1 VTDRS
6 RSGSVWAHEAVG
18 SGTRVGDF
26 LPSSERRLTVLSG
39 PSGVGKSTVVAEL
52 RRAHPEVWLSV
63 SVTTRKPRPGEVHG
77 LHYFFA
83 DDEEFDRLVESGEL
97 LEWAEFAG
105 NRYGTPRAP
114 VLDRLA
120 AGMPTLLEIDLEG
133 ARQVRQSM
141 PEALLVFLAPP
152 SWEELEKRLRGR
164 GTEPED
170 VIARRLQAGHV
181 EMAAEKEF
189 DLTLVNTSVK
199 EVCRRLI
206 ALMTDPQGVIKT
218 TNREV

>member
-1 VTDRS
+1 M
-6 RSGSVWAHEAVG
+6 
-18 SGTRVGDF
+18 
-26 LPSSERRLTVLSG
+26 TVLSG

-52 RRAHPEVWLSV
+52 RRAHPQVWLSV
-63 SVTTRKPRPGEVHG
+63 SVTTRKPRPGETHG
-77 LHYFFA
+77 VEYFFA
-83 DDEEFDRLVESGEL
+83 DDEEFDRLVASGGL

-114 VLDRLA
+114 VMEKLA
-120 AGMPTLLEIDLEG
+120 AGIPTLLEIDLQG
-133 ARQVRQSM
+133 ARQVRATM

-170 VIARRLQAGHV
+170 VIARRLAAGRI
-181 EMAAEKEF
+181 EMAAEREF
-189 DLTLVNTSVK
+189 DLTLVNTSVQ

-206 ALMTDPQGVIKT
+206 ALLAGAPEASSPGRSTS
-218 TNREV
+218 